1 MLCLD
6 SNVIIGILNGRKP
19 ILRRRFE
26 EERIAESRLALS
38 VVALSELR
46 YGAANSERPEQN
58 RRALEELLEAGIEI
72 LNFDADD
79 AAEAGAIRA
88 HLRRAGTPIGPY
100 DLLIA
105 AQARRRGAGLVTSNV
120 GEFSRV
126 PDLIV
131 TDWAAP

>member
-38 VVALSELR
+38 VVALFELR
-46 YGAANSERPEQN
+46 YGAANSERPEQH

-79 AAEAGAIRA
+79 AAGLIRNHCGIKSRSELA
-88 HLRRAGTPIGPY
+88 TNDNAAKTWRAL
-100 DLLIA
+100 DDEFFRW
-105 AQARRRGAGLVTSNV
+105 QRG
-120 GEFSRV
+120 FR
-126 PDLIV
+126 
-131 TDWAAP
+131 

>member
-1 MLCLD
+1 MLCLN
-6 SNVIIGILNGRKP
+6 SNVVIGILNGRKP

-38 VVALSELR
+38 VVALFELR

-72 LNFDADD
+72 LPFDADD
-79 AAEAGAIRA
+79 ADEAGAIRA